1 VKGLVNSHVIKLIN
15 EIYLLKPAQDVV
27 VIWKNVTVN
36 AECVV
41 KESHNGDASKKV
53 IPGVVE
59 CASSIDDV
67 WNVNDCWVDVVVDS
81 IKEFPAQDFVK
92 FIESIGKDD
101 IIHCI
106 VCNNND
112 APDTSGVSCDFFGGI
127 KEIVQVWS
135 IQKDLSLI
143 QKTTTLKRYAIK

>member
-1 VKGLVNSHVIKLIN
+1 MKGLVNSHVIKLIN

-67 WNVNDCWVDVVVDS
+67 WNVNDC
-81 IKEFPAQDFVK
+81 
-92 FIESIGKDD
+92 
-101 IIHCI
+101 
-106 VCNNND
+106 
-112 APDTSGVSCDFFGGI
+112 
-127 KEIVQVWS
+127 
-135 IQKDLSLI
+135 
-143 QKTTTLKRYAIK
+143 